1 MWSFR
6 VMTPRYGPL
15 LALGASLARRGL
27 LARFAIGIGISTVLF
42 ACAIAVAIARRGGDA
57 PVHTV
62 PLVTSSALA
71 WGAGFLLAF
80 SSAAHALRRDRT
92 EGVQHLLVARTTS
105 LRAYIIARI
114 GGLAAVIAIV
124 VAGGTLLTGV
134 VAIAA
139 SVKSG
144 GIPRTLQATGA
155 SFVFAIAFA
164 AVVAPLAFAALGARS
179 RVGGYFFLLFVI
191 VLPELFA
198 GLLNGLLPESLLEVL
213 AIPSA
218 LSALRSALAPGSF
231 DALRT
236 MRALVAIA
244 LWILF
249 ASFLVRR
256 TVAMLDRGE
265 SDA

>member
-1 MWSFR
+1 
-6 VMTPRYGPL
+6 
-15 LALGASLARRGL
+15 
-27 LARFAIGIGISTVLF
+27 
-42 ACAIAVAIARRGGDA
+42 
-57 PVHTV
+57 V

-114 GGLAAVIAIV
+114 GGLAAVIAVV
-124 VAGGTLLTGV
+124 VAGGTLLTGL
-134 VAIAA
+134 VAVAA
-139 SVKSG
+139 SVKAG
-144 GIPRTLQATGA
+144 GLPRTLQATGA
-155 SFVFAIAFA
+155 SVVFAIAFA

-198 GLLNGLLPESLLEVL
+198 GLLDGLLPDSLLEVL

-218 LSALRSALAPGSF
+218 LSALRSALSPGSF
-231 DALRT
+231 DVLRT

-265 SDA
+265 SDAA

>member
-6 VMTPRYGPL
+6 GMTPRYAPL
-15 LALGASLARRGL
+15 LALGASLARRSI
-27 LARFAIGIGISTVLF
+27 LARFAIGIGISTVVF
-42 ACAIAVAIARRGGDA
+42 ACAIAVAIARRGAEA

-62 PLVTSSALA
+62 PLLTSSALA
-71 WGAGFLLAF
+71 WGSGFLLAF
-80 SSAAHALRRDRT
+80 SSAAHALRRDRA

-105 LRAYIIARI
+105 LRAYVIARI
-114 GGLAAVIAIV
+114 GGLAAVIAVV
-124 VAGGTLLTGV
+124 VAGGTLLTGL
-134 VAIAA
+134 VAVAA
-139 SVKSG
+139 STKAG
-144 GIPRTLQATGA
+144 GLPRTLQATGA
-155 SFVFAIAFA
+155 AFVFSIAFA
-164 AVVAPLAFAALGARS
+164 AVVAPVAFAALGARS
-179 RVGGYFFLLFVI
+179 RMGGYFFLLFVI

-198 GLLNGLLPESLLEVL
+198 GLLSGVLPDSLLEVI

-218 LSALRSALAPGSF
+218 LAALRSALAPGSF

-256 TVAMLDRGE
+256 TVANLDRGE
-265 SDA
+265 GDS